1 MAKAKAKVNIELEKK
16 NNDKRFIIDKN
27 YIILFKVVFD
37 LDQFDNIEISLIY
50 NCSSPIHTCLPS
62 NYELN
67 SGHLVIIMLGAIVT
81 IMQSVNVRCMM
92 LCKLYEMD
100 MKSANILMWNCTSC

>member
-37 LDQFDNIEISLIY
+37 LD
-50 NCSSPIHTCLPS
+50 
-62 NYELN
+62 
-67 SGHLVIIMLGAIVT
+67 
-81 IMQSVNVRCMM
+81 
-92 LCKLYEMD
+92 
-100 MKSANILMWNCTSC
+100 